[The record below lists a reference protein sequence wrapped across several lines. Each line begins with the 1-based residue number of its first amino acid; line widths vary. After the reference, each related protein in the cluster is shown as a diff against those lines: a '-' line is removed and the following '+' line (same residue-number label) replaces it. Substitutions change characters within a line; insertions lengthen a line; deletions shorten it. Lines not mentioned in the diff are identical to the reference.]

1 MRRFLTALL
10 AGAGLACAEPAPPPA
25 VVSPPA
31 APPAG
36 QPASQLGA
44 FIGQNVMWGDRHSRG
59 NAAALAAMYTED
71 AVLMTGA
78 GDVVGREAILK
89 HFQQAF
95 ATRAD
100 SIFATSTETESLDLA
115 GDRAYEAGTITF
127 TVGPRG
133 AGPGTPR
140 KVRYMTWWQRMPDG
154 QWLIR
159 RSLR

>member
-1 MRRFLTALL
+1 MRRSLTAVF

-25 VVSPPA
+25 VITPPA
-31 APPAG
+31 ASAG

-59 NAAALAAMYTED
+59 SAQALAAMYTED
-71 AVLMTGA
+71 AVLMTPN
-78 GDVVGREAILK
+78 GDVVGRDAILA
-89 HFQQAF
+89 HFERLF
-95 ATRAD
+95 AARTD
-100 SIFATSTETESLDLA
+100 SIFATNTETEWLDVA
-115 GDRAYEAGTITF
+115 GDRAYEAGSITF

-133 AGPGTPR
+133 PGPGTPR
-140 KVRYMTWWQRMPDG
+140 RVRYMTWWQRMPDG